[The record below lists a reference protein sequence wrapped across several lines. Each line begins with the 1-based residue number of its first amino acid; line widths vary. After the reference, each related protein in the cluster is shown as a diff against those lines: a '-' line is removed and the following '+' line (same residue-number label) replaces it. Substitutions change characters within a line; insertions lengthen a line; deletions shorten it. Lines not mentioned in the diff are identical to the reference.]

1 MHFARRRERGGDAEC
16 GWAGRA
22 PQGQERNR
30 RGEAGRS
37 RRRDG
42 ARRRAGQGRRG
53 CYAGRGVAL
62 RQCAVDR
69 KGASDRA
76 ARLGSDRARLGGEPR
91 RSENTHRHP
100 LRGRSR
106 RSRRRASLAAG
117 LPARQGR
124 ALDDTMI
131 YSIHTILL
139 QGDAETICTQ
149 SVEILPPPPHPFPLA
164 DCSPPPRM
172 RHRSPRASARFS
184 F

>member
-1 MHFARRRERGGDAEC
+1 MRLGGAGSAGTGEESPRRGGA
-16 GWAGRA
+16 WPAGS
-22 PQGQERNR
+22 GEMG
-30 RGEAGRS
+30 RGGELGR
-37 RRRDG
+37 
-42 ARRRAGQGRRG
+42 
-53 CYAGRGVAL
+53 AGRGCDAMRGGAG
-62 RQCAVDR
+62 RQGAVDR
-69 KGASDRA
+69 GRAQRRGAD
-76 ARLGSDRARLGGEPR
+76 RLGRDRARLGGEPL
-91 RSENTHRHP
+91 RSGNTHRHT
-100 LRGRSR
+100 LRGRIR
-106 RSRRRASLAAG
+106 RSRRRASRAAG

-149 SVEILPPPPHPFPLA
+149 SVEILPPPPRPFPLA